1 MKKNI
6 IYISLYMCLFLFGA
20 CSSSDNEPENSKVY
34 LETNTNRILLKEEG
48 GTSYINIAS
57 NTKWTI
63 LIENEEIPVN
73 DLEVSPLSG
82 EGDETIKITYG
93 REINKVQCEHATL
106 IFYYYS
112 EGKRIRKDI
121 VLSRQ
126 EDDNVD
132 DDEIWIPVMSIVKAT
147 DTFPPTFITADGYKL
162 ISITHSYI
170 INVIP
175 GDMYFINGQYNE
187 SMMDINKNEIH
198 IELLSEPVCV
208 SGHHVV
214 QDNTNM
220 YSSNAPFYSSN
231 YNNIGPTF
239 FDKYILIV
247 PVYFW
252 VTNIADNIQE
262 ELNKHTFMLAYDSDA
277 NSNGNLHMRLLHNV
291 SELEDLNRTF
301 LTAQYCSFNISSAVY
316 NYKSAMGTEPRKI
329 IIEYMVNSSNDRLD
343 QARVEKYAL
352 DYNFK

>member
-1 MKKNI
+1 
-6 IYISLYMCLFLFGA
+6 MCLFLLGA
-20 CSSSDNEPENSKVY
+20 CSSSDNEQENSKVY

-63 LIENEEIPVN
+63 LVENEEIPVN

-112 EGKRIRKDI
+112 EGKRISKDI

-126 EDDNVD
+126 EDNNVD

-147 DTFPPTFITADGYKL
+147 NPFPTTFITSDGFKL
-162 ISITHSYI
+162 ITLTPY

-175 GDMYFINGQYNE
+175 GEIYFINGHYNE
-187 SMMDINKNEIH
+187 SMIDNDKNEVY
-198 IELLSEPVCV
+198 IELLNEPVCI
-208 SGHHVV
+208 SGHPVV
-214 QDNTNM
+214 QDDTDL
-220 YSSNAPFYSSN
+220 YPSNAPFYSPN
-231 YNNIGPTF
+231 YNNIGPAF
-239 FDKYILIV
+239 FDKNILIV

-252 VTNIADNIQE
+252 ITDKTDKIQE

-277 NSNGNLHMRLLHNV
+277 NSNGNLNMRLLHNI
-291 SELEDLNRTF
+291 SEIEDINRTL
-301 LTAQYCSFNISSAVY
+301 LTAQYCSFNILSAVY
-316 NYKSAMGTEPRKI
+316 NYKSATGTEPRKI

-343 QARVEKYAL
+343 HARVEKYTL